1 MMKVIGM
8 WALIFAFVMPGRSQ
22 EAPLRLVQ
30 TMPVP
35 GGVEG
40 RFDHF
45 AVDLKGKRLF
55 LAAPDH
61 KTVEVFDLAAG
72 KWIHSIG
79 GFVTPHAIVYL
90 PESNR
95 IMLSDGGDDTPN
107 GWCRILSGDTLE
119 LLDSLKIAVD
129 ADPIRYDPAAKILY
143 MINGGKDDGKD
154 YSLVSVIDTSA
165 GKKLA
170 DIKVPGPELEAMA
183 VEPSS
188 RRLYVNIKTYN
199 QVGIIDREKRELV
212 STWPITG
219 GGVPTPMALD
229 DANHRLF
236 VGSRKPPAVVVFDT
250 GTGKVVTSVPCV
262 GDADDMFYD
271 RARRR
276 LYVTGEEGFVSLI
289 RQASPDRYEPI
300 AKIPTAPGARN
311 SVFVPEWN
319 QLFVA
324 VPGKGEQKAA
334 VLVFHVEP

>member
-1 MMKVIGM
+1 MTRVITIC
-8 WALIFAFVMPGRSQ
+8 ALVFAFIMPVRAQ
-22 EAPLRLVQ
+22 QAPLRLVQ
-30 TMPVP
+30 TMLVP
-35 GGVEG
+35 GNVEG

-90 PESNR
+90 PDSNR

-107 GWCRILSGDTLE
+107 GWCRILRGDTFE
-119 LLDSLKIAVD
+119 LIDSVKVAVD
-129 ADPIRYDPAAKILY
+129 ADPIRYDPAARLLY

-154 YSLVSVIDTSA
+154 YSLISVIDTTA
-165 GKKLA
+165 ARKLA

-199 QVGIIDREKRELV
+199 QVGIIDRDKRELI

-229 DANHRLF
+229 DADHRLLI
-236 VGSRKPPAVVVFDT
+236 GSRKPPAVVVFDT

-262 GDADDMFYD
+262 GNADDMFYD
-271 RARRR
+271 PARKRI
-276 LYVTGEEGFVSLI
+276 YVTGEEGFVSI
-289 RQASPDRYEPI
+289 IGQASADHYEPI
-300 AKIPTAPGARN
+300 AKVPTAPGARN

-324 VPGKGEQKAA
+324 APGKGEQKAA
-334 VLVFHVEP
+334 VLVFRVEP

>member
-1 MMKVIGM
+1 MTRVITIC
-8 WALIFAFVMPGRSQ
+8 ALVFAFIMPVRAQ
-22 EAPLRLVQ
+22 QAPLRLVQ

-35 GGVEG
+35 GNVEG

-90 PESNR
+90 PDSNR

-107 GWCRILSGDTLE
+107 GWCRILRGDTFE
-119 LLDSLKIAVD
+119 LIDSVKVAVD
-129 ADPIRYDPAAKILY
+129 ADPIRYDPAARLLY

-154 YSLVSVIDTSA
+154 YSLISVIDTTA
-165 GKKLA
+165 ARKLA

-199 QVGIIDREKRELV
+199 QVGIIDRDKRELI

-229 DANHRLF
+229 DADHRLLI
-236 VGSRKPPAVVVFDT
+236 GSRKPPAVVVFDT

-262 GDADDMFYD
+262 GNADDMFYD
-271 RARRR
+271 PARKRI
-276 LYVTGEEGFVSLI
+276 YVTGEEGFVSI
-289 RQASPDRYEPI
+289 IGQASADHYEPI
-300 AKIPTAPGARN
+300 AKVPTAPGARN

-334 VLVFHVEP
+334 VLVFRVEP